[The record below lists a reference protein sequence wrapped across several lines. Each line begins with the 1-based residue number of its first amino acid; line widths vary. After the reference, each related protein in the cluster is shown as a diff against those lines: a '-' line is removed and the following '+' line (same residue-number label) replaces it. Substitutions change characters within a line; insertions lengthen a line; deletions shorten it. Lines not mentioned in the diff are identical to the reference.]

1 MSVVCAY
8 IKSLLI
14 SIHKSI
20 IKVKKK
26 ITHPSQLKDTL
37 EETYSTNGIDVTD
50 LAIGR
55 FLWMKNSFFFLL
67 SSKFKP
73 QNSLQCKSLL
83 NFHTS
88 SCSRVIKLVM
98 LHWFSF
104 CNKRSKAAYDKI
116 HRKFYNRVCIKFE
129 IQIFRIVFHSSFFF
143 LNLQR
148 QEDMYDTIFE
158 LLQEGTLIKYQSNK
172 THKKNC
178 L

>member
-1 MSVVCAY
+1 MSQTW
-8 IKSLLI
+8 LLDA
-14 SIHKSI
+14 SYEW
-20 IKVKKK
+20 K
-26 ITHPSQLKDTL
+26 I
-37 EETYSTNGIDVTD
+37 V
-50 LAIGR
+50 
-55 FLWMKNSFFFLL
+55 FFLP

-158 LLQEGTLIKYQSNK
+158 LLQEGTQIIKSNNQSNK
-172 THKKNC
+172 THTKNC

>member
-1 MSVVCAY
+1 MSQTW
-8 IKSLLI
+8 LLDA
-14 SIHKSI
+14 SYEW
-20 IKVKKK
+20 K
-26 ITHPSQLKDTL
+26 I
-37 EETYSTNGIDVTD
+37 V
-50 LAIGR
+50 
-55 FLWMKNSFFFLL
+55 FFLP

-88 SCSRVIKLVM
+88 SFSRVIKLVM
-98 LHWFSF
+98 LHWFSS

-143 LNLQR
+143 SNLQR

-172 THKKNC
+172 THTKNC